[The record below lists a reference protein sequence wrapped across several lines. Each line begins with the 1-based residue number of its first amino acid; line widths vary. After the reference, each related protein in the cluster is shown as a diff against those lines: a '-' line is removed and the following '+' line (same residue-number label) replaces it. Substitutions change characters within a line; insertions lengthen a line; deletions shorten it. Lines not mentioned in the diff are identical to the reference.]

1 MRVVVS
7 SVLAAS
13 LLASTAWAVEAPVST
28 VPTPTTPAASA
39 SPTPAPATTTALPPP
54 ATLPAARPTT
64 PPTGAANAPIN
75 HKGLTAEQ
83 LAKNKLQQDAA
94 VKSLVKDQAT
104 RLQQLE
110 KANLAALAQ
119 NQELQLK
126 NDNLGVQLQV
136 LQTERSAQM
145 FLYGAVTVVVGVLL
159 GFLLAGYIYNKR
171 RRQW

>member
-7 SVLAAS
+7 SVLALS
-13 LLASTAWAVEAPVST
+13 CLISPAWAVEAPPS
-28 VPTPTTPAASA
+28 AA
-39 SPTPAPATTTALPPP
+39 APATTTTAMPPP
-54 ATLPAARPTT
+54 ATLPATRPTT
-64 PPTGAANAPIN
+64 PPTGAANTPIN
-75 HKGLTAEQ
+75 QKGLTAEQ
-83 LAKNKLQQDAA
+83 LAKNKLQQEAA

-145 FLYGAVTVVVGVLL
+145 FLYGAVTVAVGVLL